1 MRRPQHESARQTQT
15 ARHRSRTP
23 RTDRPVSRPDG
34 VDPRRNS
41 PSTYAEF
48 RNRDRVGLHT
58 EEDAIWK
65 YLTETAGI
73 GNDPRE
79 LLNDGEQRVLSK
91 ATSAAGGYLVP
102 ADLEAQILSVV
113 HARSSIARLAREID
127 TASGVLLN
135 LGTAS
140 AQGTASWTAENA
152 AFAATGESWRT
163 GDAER
168 VQGRVEGD
176 RVRGARGGGWASR
189 SAKQRR
195 AEEKMSKSAA
205 CLSRACSGWRRS

>member
-1 MRRPQHESARQTQT
+1 MSPRVRPKPHATVRERLARIDQLADQTG
-15 ARHRSRTP
+15 SIP
-23 RTDRPVSRPDG
+23 W
-34 VDPRRNS
+34 RNS
-41 PSTYAEF
+41 PSAYAEF

-140 AQGTASWTAENA
+140 AQRNGVLD
-152 AFAATGESWRT
+152 G
-163 GDAER
+163 
-168 VQGRVEGD
+168 
-176 RVRGARGGGWASR
+176 
-189 SAKQRR
+189 
-195 AEEKMSKSAA
+195 
-205 CLSRACSGWRRS
+205 